1 VHKCKRL
8 WHVQGRQP
16 ANQRACTVAQSA
28 TWIDKKRR
36 LVATTHPSRYLQRTH
51 CQSCDRV
58 YICLQSRNRTRGEP
72 PRCLKLH
79 VCSQACG
86 DGPARRSFPAAG
98 AYVFVAM
105 GLVVPS
111 LSPAMRISS
120 AMVPRSQMSGACS
133 SLRGQPWLLT
143 GPPWADVS
151 IDPPRL
157 NAVCRS
163 SSLRL
168 RLYSSSRWRFTHH
181 PPARQLS
188 QPAKAL
194 CSCKRLKLVCSP
206 ANPAGGQAA
215 DSAVVQGSQVYLS
228 VLPAT
233 GVLEGSHPKAI
244 CGHITGMC
252 QRQDQCERGFAGSR
266 CVASKS

>member
-1 VHKCKRL
+1 MKLPRVQLAAKDRKCTAVHKCKRL
-8 WHVQGRQP
+8 WHVQDRQP
-16 ANQRACTVAQSA
+16 ANQRACTFAQSA
-28 TWIDKKRR
+28 TWIDTKRR

-58 YICLQSRNRTRGEP
+58 YICLQCWNRTRGEP
-72 PRCLKLH
+72 PCCLELH

-86 DGPARRSFPAAG
+86 DGPARRRFPVAG
-98 AYVFVAM
+98 AYVFVSL

-120 AMVPRSQMSGACS
+120 AMVPRSQTSGAFS

-163 SSLRL
+163 SSLRV
-168 RLYSSSRWRFTHH
+168 RLYRSSRCRFAHH
-181 PPARQLS
+181 PPAGQLLQS
-188 QPAKAL
+188 AKAL
-194 CSCKRLKLVCSP
+194 CSCIRLKLVLQSGESHRRVGRQFRRLAGVRTYACQFASSHGR
-206 ANPAGGQAA
+206 AGG
-215 DSAVVQGSQVYLS
+215 
-228 VLPAT
+228 
-233 GVLEGSHPKAI
+233 SH
-244 CGHITGMC
+244 
-252 QRQDQCERGFAGSR
+252 SN
-266 CVASKS
+266 S